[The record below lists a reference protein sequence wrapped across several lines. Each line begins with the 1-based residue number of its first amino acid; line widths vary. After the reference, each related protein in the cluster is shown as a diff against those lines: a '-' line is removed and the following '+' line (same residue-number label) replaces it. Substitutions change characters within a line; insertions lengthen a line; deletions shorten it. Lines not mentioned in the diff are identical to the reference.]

1 MENFIRAQFGDAES
15 NCGKKGGITVKYRVD
30 KQKSINN
37 KFYCFENLTQQIIIL
52 ILFIRIRIISVAV
65 FRDARRVFC
74 DSALHYFR
82 AVLILHTFYHII
94 FSVFRVER
102 ALCDDSILYDCGCC
116 GNICMGDSLLLQQ
129 VSLLP
134 KFFFNILS
142 GLLLNNFM
150 GVMVIDSLC
159 VFFPVR
165 RKSKVRRSKSRYKML
180 EADDQD
186 CLELQLP
193 RAGKM
198 DVFT

>member
-37 KFYCFENLTQQIIIL
+37 QFYCFYCFNSVYKNQNNLCRCIQ
-52 ILFIRIRIISVAV
+52 
-65 FRDARRVFC
+65 ARRVFC
-74 DSALHYFR
+74 EFVVEAALHYSR

-150 GVMVIDSLC
+150 GVIVIDSLC
-159 VFFPVR
+159 VYFPVR

-198 DVFT
+198 DAFT